1 MVIENIQKYDFM
13 IDSNGTIK
21 KMTINAIA
29 TRVSTPDH
37 RIAGTKL
44 KEIFEQLK
52 KTMTEAGLTDAELM
66 NIAVERAQK
75 SGQKKY
81 PFMDSDGKL
90 KNLTITEI
98 ARITNLNRQT
108 LTGKVKKLEKEE
120 NLPKGEII
128 TQAIEA
134 LRAKKRTSSR
144 KESHNTTSDIES
156 RGGDNI
162 EVEDSSL

>member
-1 MVIENIQKYDFM
+1 
-13 IDSNGTIK
+13 
-21 KMTINAIA
+21 
-29 TRVSTPDH
+29 
-37 RIAGTKL
+37 
-44 KEIFEQLK
+44 
-52 KTMTEAGLTDAELM
+52 
-66 NIAVERAQK
+66 
-75 SGQKKY
+75 
-81 PFMDSDGKL
+81 MDSDGEPKY
-90 KNLTITEI
+90 LTITEI